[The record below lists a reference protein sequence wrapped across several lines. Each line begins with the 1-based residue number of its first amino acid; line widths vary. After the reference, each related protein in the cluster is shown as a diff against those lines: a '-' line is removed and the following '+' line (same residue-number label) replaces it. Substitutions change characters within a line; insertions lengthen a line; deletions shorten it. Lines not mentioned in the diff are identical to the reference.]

1 MDMSKYLEVVKVSIG
16 ALDTAVLTKFAD
28 ILTAGYASEKTV
40 FVIGNGG
47 SGANASHFAQDM
59 AKGIF
64 LNQPTFKPFRAL
76 SLTDNTSYISAIA
89 NDDGYDK
96 IFSTQLHVFAKPGDI
111 LICISGSGN
120 SKNIIEAVDYAKKN
134 NIYVIGITGYDGGIL
149 KKEADFS
156 VHVPLNEMCT
166 VESIHSVIFHLII
179 LELRERL
186 TKQPFCAF

>member
-1 MDMSKYLEVVKVSIG
+1 MDMSKYLEAVKGSIG

-28 ILTAGYASEKTV
+28 LLTAAYEAEKTV

-64 LNQPTFKPFRAL
+64 LNHPTDKPFKAL
-76 SLTDNTSYISAIA
+76 SLTDNTSFISAIA
-89 NDDGYDK
+89 NDDGFEK

-120 SKNIIEAVDYAKKN
+120 SKNIVEAIQYAKKN
-134 NIYVIGITGYDGGIL
+134 KIYIIGVSGYDGGIL

-179 LELRERL
+179 LELREKL
-186 TKQPFCAF
+186 TKQPFCGL